1 MFAQRHHEWKHC
13 HFPLFRR
20 PCLRRRSYSTGKCV
34 TRGPVQCCRV
44 VTISNELLA
53 RRGRHPRHKQT
64 ASNGRGT
71 LPRARPHRRETSDAT
86 IRPRPGPKP
95 KHVRPARIW
104 CRLLPTGQRDELAT
118 SVRSSSSCK
127 GAQRRFNG
135 RPPHDS
141 DPPAAAAAAAAPDSS
156 HMIDTAPKVLLTSG
170 RERPCS

>member
-1 MFAQRHHEWKHC
+1 MAPSRCSGPHRH
-13 HFPLFRR
+13 
-20 PCLRRRSYSTGKCV
+20 RRSYSTGKCV

-71 LPRARPHRRETSDAT
+71 LPRARPHRRATSDAT
-86 IRPRPGPKP
+86 IRPPSRAETKTRAASSHLVPT
-95 KHVRPARIW
+95 PAEGATR
-104 CRLLPTGQRDELAT
+104 RARDSAA

-141 DPPAAAAAAAAPDSS
+141 DPPAAAAAAAPDSS